1 MDQYQTPQPGHR
13 AGYATLTY
21 PETSD
26 HAGYSQGTPL
36 PPQLT
41 ENSSEPGGL
50 DDIDSAGFLNRAVPT
65 SSTADAEG
73 EMLLLILEAFDKAEK
88 SLDDTYRAA
97 SQVLADANQLSST
110 LEGVRNTTKD
120 IGRLRSSLEAV
131 KHRLGSQQ
139 TMQAVANS
147 EAYNGTR
154 NGMGNGGYNG
164 SHNGGLSQSHN
175 GSRYT
180 N

>member
-1 MDQYQTPQPGHR
+1 MKSRRKTKKFTSLLSDCCTANCAGMDQYQTPQPGHR

-21 PETSD
+21 PETGD

-50 DDIDSAGFLNRAVPT
+50 DGINSAGFLNRAVPT

-88 SLDDTYRAA
+88 SLDDT
-97 SQVLADANQLSST
+97 
-110 LEGVRNTTKD
+110 
-120 IGRLRSSLEAV
+120 
-131 KHRLGSQQ
+131 
-139 TMQAVANS
+139 
-147 EAYNGTR
+147 
-154 NGMGNGGYNG
+154 
-164 SHNGGLSQSHN
+164 
-175 GSRYT
+175 
-180 N
+180 

>member
-88 SLDDTYRAA
+88 SLDDT
-97 SQVLADANQLSST
+97 
-110 LEGVRNTTKD
+110 
-120 IGRLRSSLEAV
+120 
-131 KHRLGSQQ
+131 
-139 TMQAVANS
+139 
-147 EAYNGTR
+147 
-154 NGMGNGGYNG
+154 
-164 SHNGGLSQSHN
+164 
-175 GSRYT
+175 
-180 N
+180 